1 MMMVSFYRFLD
12 VQDPDTVRSQLFGL
26 WKPFGALGRIY
37 VAKEG
42 LNAQMAI
49 PSNVLD
55 RFTRACHSFPGL
67 EGIVI
72 NTDHEIPMSMFRE
85 SPPFS
90 NLHIRVRDQILRDG
104 LDNELDW
111 YQSGY
116 EMPADEW
123 HEKLDDPN
131 AVILDC
137 RNSYESDV
145 RWCDGS
151 LFAVGE
157 GCLIVAL
164 LLSLLLLHR
173 SVDSKTRSHLTRQ
186 SSARAGR

>member
-1 MMMVSFYRFLD
+1 MMMVSFYRFFD

-26 WKPFGALGRIY
+26 WKSFGALGRIY

-72 NTDHEIPMSMFRE
+72 NTDHEIPMVMFNE

-90 NLHIRVRDQILRDG
+90 NLHIRLRDQILRDG
-104 LDNELDW
+104 LDDELDW

-123 HEKLDDPN
+123 HEKLGDPN

-145 RWCDGS
+145 
-151 LFAVGE
+151 
-157 GCLIVAL
+157 
-164 LLSLLLLHR
+164 SLLVCAAQSVMIGKLPTHLVAAGVAWGR
-173 SVDSKTRSHLTRQ
+173 SVDSKTRSRSTRRN
-186 SSARAGR
+186 SARAGR